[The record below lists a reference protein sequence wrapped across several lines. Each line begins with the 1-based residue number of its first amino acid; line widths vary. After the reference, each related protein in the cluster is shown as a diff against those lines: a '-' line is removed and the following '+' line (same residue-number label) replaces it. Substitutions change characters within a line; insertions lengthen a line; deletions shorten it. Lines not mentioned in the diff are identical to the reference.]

1 MKIFGGRD
9 IFRGNISKWLCVP
22 DWMVACMSEA
32 FLLIN
37 ESILILAQE
46 SRQNFSVSIRNA
58 RLEGHRE
65 RRIPSGGFSLENFVL
80 TRKRNLEIR
89 FTIFPLIPTLARR
102 RVAQF
107 LPFHRDSKKKLHKK
121 IAGINLCTLQ
131 ENSIFIWHF
140 DKLFA
145 QCLCLAAR

>member
-37 ESILILAQE
+37 ENILIIAQE
-46 SRQNFSVSIRNA
+46 GRQNFSVSIRNA

-65 RRIPSGGFSLENFVL
+65 RRIPSGGFTLENFVL
-80 TRKRNLEIR
+80 TRKRNEEIC

-107 LPFHRDSKKKLHKK
+107 LPFHRDSKKRYIKRSQAL
-121 IAGINLCTLQ
+121 ICTLQ
-131 ENSIFIWHF
+131 ENSIFVRHF